1 MKRIIVLLGLMLGLL
16 INASM
21 SPMSVAAQGTPDYWP
36 THGWRAS
43 TPEQQGMDST
53 RLAKTVDFLTR
64 QTAYNIH
71 SLLVIRNGYI
81 VADVSFYPIKPGEKH
96 DVASVTKSITATL
109 VGAAIQ
115 QGYITTVRQP
125 VLPYFTGR
133 TIANVDANKAA
144 MTIED
149 LLTMRAGLAC
159 TDVPTGLTL
168 IQMIQSE
175 NYVQFALDLPMASAP
190 GNQFV
195 YCSPASH
202 LLQAVIQAATRQS
215 TSDFAMKSLFV
226 PLGISDYIWPL
237 DPQGM
242 VHGWGDLHMT
252 TYDMAKIGYLYL
264 NQGQWENRQLLPR
277 AWVSDATRAVRP
289 GADQRTYGYQWWLS
303 PYGYMARGRGGQA
316 IAVAPDKN
324 LIIVMTGGGITN
336 SEMDRLVPS
345 EIAAAASLSTPAP
358 DDPERQALLA
368 AAIRQAALPPPV
380 KREPAAPLPAV
391 VQHVAGQQYV
401 METNWLGLTTLTL
414 TFPQPDEA
422 RLDVT
427 MNGREPYQLRVG
439 LDNVDR
445 FAPGAW
451 GLTAAARGKWETGN
465 VFTMRV
471 DELGNNFIWDMRLSF
486 EGDSIVCEITDLT
499 AFFPQPITIHGRKR

>member
-1 MKRIIVLLGLMLGLL
+1 MKRIIVLLGLVLGLF
-16 INASM
+16 IKASM
-21 SPMSVAAQGTPDYWP
+21 SPMPIAAQGTPDYWP
-36 THGWRAS
+36 THGWRSS

-53 RLAKTVDFLTR
+53 RLAKTVDFLSQ

-115 QGYITTVRQP
+115 QGYIATVTQP

-159 TDVPTGLTL
+159 TNEPTELTL

-175 NYVQFALDLPMASAP
+175 DYVQFALDLPMASAP

-195 YCSPASH
+195 YCSPVTH
-202 LLQAVIQAATRQS
+202 LLQAVVQSATRQS
-215 TSDFAMKSLFV
+215 TEDFALNSLFV
-226 PLGISDYIWPL
+226 PLGISDYIWPR

-242 VHGWGDLHMT
+242 VHGWGDLRLT

-289 GADQRTYGYQWWLS
+289 GADQRTYGYLWWLS
-303 PYGYMARGRGGQA
+303 PYGYMAIGRGGQA
-316 IAVAPDKN
+316 IAVVPDKN
-324 LIIVMTGGGITN
+324 LIIVMTGGGFTN
-336 SEMDRLVPS
+336 SELATRLIPS
-345 EIAAAASLSTPAP
+345 EIVAASLSTPAP
-358 DDPERQALLA
+358 DNPEGQALLA
-368 AAIRQAALPPPV
+368 TALRQAALPPPV
-380 KREPAAPLPAV
+380 KREPEAPLPAV
-391 VQHVAGQQYV
+391 VQHIAGQPYV
-401 METNWLGLTTLTL
+401 MEANMLGLTTLTL
-414 TFPQPDEA
+414 AFPQPDEA

-427 MNGREPYQLRVG
+427 INSREPYQLRVG

-465 VFTMRV
+465 VFTMRI
-471 DELGNNFIWDMRLSF
+471 DELGNIFIWDMRLSL

-499 AFFPQPITIHGRKR
+499 GFFPQPITIHGRKR